1 MGKGMKHYTED
12 GLYSGETHKMDDGSL
27 HTGKTHTKTS
37 KVVSHK
43 KEGPFRMKG
52 YTYPGTSPIEKNKGL
67 WHNIRAKRARGEA
80 PAKVGS
86 KAHNSAVAAAK
97 EINKNS

>member
-1 MGKGMKHYTED
+1 MNKDKLKEVAGELENASKMHAGQAKKIKSMLK
-12 GLYSGETHKMDDGSL
+12 YSKP
-27 HTGKTHTKTS
+27 
-37 KVVSHK
+37 
-43 KEGPFRMKG
+43 GPFKMK
-52 YTYPGTSPIEKNKGL
+52 SPLYKSKGL

>member
-12 GLYSGETHKMDDGSL
+12 GEYNGPTHKMDGEV
-27 HTGKTHTKTS
+27 HTGAKHSETS
-37 KVVSHK
+37 KVISHNK
-43 KEGPFRMKG
+43 KGPFEMKG

>member
-1 MGKGMKHYTED
+1 MADKKFEPHMMYKGKEAENAETYQEHLKLKKMGFG
-12 GLYSGETHKMDDGSL
+12 
-27 HTGKTHTKTS
+27 
-37 KVVSHK
+37 HK
-43 KEGPFRMKG
+43 KGPFKMK
-52 YTYPGTSPIEKNKGL
+52 SPLHKNKGL

-86 KAHNSAVAAAK
+86 KAHNDAVAAAR